1 MGALSFPVFP
11 ECPARTE
18 YGCDMAG
25 NLSRQNGLKKG
36 AGSSAPM
43 TGQRW
48 RLRPRRAV
56 SSGQPLDCRGNQN
69 LTQEPNTGMKRSE
82 VLTFQ
87 TDQRQGYSH
96 PLQSFLS
103 GSKMHAD
110 ASAGPKSG
118 SLRKIRRRPLARLST

>member
-1 MGALSFPVFP
+1 MGVLIFPVFP
-11 ECPARTE
+11 EPPARTE

-69 LTQEPNTGMKRSE
+69 LTQEPNTGMKRLG
-82 VLTFQ
+82 VLTFKM
-87 TDQRQGYSH
+87 DQRQGYSH
-96 PLQSFLS
+96 KSVS
-103 GSKMHAD
+103 IMIII
-110 ASAGPKSG
+110 SAV
-118 SLRKIRRRPLARLST
+118 R